1 MSATG
6 VREIAARLSL
16 STPWP
21 RASRATVSFWIVIAV
36 GLLFLLL
43 PRAVGWRGDHLHS
56 EDGQVFLTEFLAHG
70 LASLTDTYAGYLH
83 VVPRSLTALCASTI
97 GPDGYAACV
106 AVTSNLTRAAVMVV
120 AFPVLAAYARSWR
133 WGLLAAAAGILFL
146 PAGQQEVLSNFT
158 NLRWF
163 LLAGAFF
170 ALIGVFRTRWLLVYA
185 SVVALL
191 AALSDPMPL
200 LLAPLA
206 LWRLWKAPGWSRL
219 PSAALLVGGAVHLLN
234 LDASAR
240 GERGGFLELLEA
252 PSQTVGQLLVR
263 GPLTTQWGVTIS
275 QDLAQRWGF
284 PLALLT
290 LVISLLLL
298 LVLAWRGR
306 QDQDPA
312 VPFTVLLVGLGVG
325 FLLVTLSF
333 PASYIALADFWS
345 PSQPARYSALT
356 GLFLTPALV
365 LAMSRAWSSRRD
377 PLLGRAWVLISGVVL
392 LVAVVGDFGG
402 DARST
407 DGATWTENLEVA
419 RVQCQEGASTV
430 SVPNSA
436 EFEGWRT
443 TLTCDWINIR

>member
-16 STPWP
+16 PTPWP
-21 RASRATVSFWIVIAV
+21 RASRATLSFLIVVAV
-36 GLLFLLL
+36 GLVFLLL

-106 AVTSNLTRAAVMVV
+106 AVTSNLTRAAVMVI

-146 PAGQQEVLSNFT
+146 PAGQQEVLSNYT

-170 ALIGVFRTRWLLVYA
+170 ALIGVFRTRWLLVIA

-206 LWRLWKAPGWSRL
+206 LWRAWKAPGWARL
-219 PSAALLVGGAVHLLN
+219 PSVALLVGGSVHLMN

-252 PSQTVGQLLVR
+252 PVQTIGQLLVR

-275 QDLAQRWGF
+275 QDLAQWWGF

-290 LVISLLLL
+290 LVVTAVL
-298 LVLAWRGR
+298 LVLGWRGR
-306 QDQDPA
+306 QDPDPA
-312 VPFTVLLVGLGVG
+312 VPFTLVLIALGLG
-325 FLLVTLSF
+325 FLFVTLSF

-365 LAMSRAWSSRRD
+365 LAMSRAWSSHRD
-377 PLLGRAWVLISGVVL
+377 PRLGRVWVLIAGTVL
-392 LVAVVGDFGG
+392 LAAVIGDFGG

-407 DGATWTENLEVA
+407 DGATWAENLSMA
-419 RVQCQEGASTV
+419 RAECLEGGLTV

-443 TLTCDWINIR
+443 TLTCGWITIR